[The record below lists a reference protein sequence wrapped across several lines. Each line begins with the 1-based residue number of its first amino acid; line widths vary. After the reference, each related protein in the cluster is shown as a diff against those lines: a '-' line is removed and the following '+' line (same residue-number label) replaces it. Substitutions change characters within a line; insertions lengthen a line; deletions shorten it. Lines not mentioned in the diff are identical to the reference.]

1 MQSIAAEFN
10 LAETTFV
17 LPPKDSAH
25 TAEVR
30 IFTPRGE
37 MPFAGHPNVGT
48 AFVLARAG
56 TSYGRTIAGE
66 RVIFEEKA
74 GLVPITLLKDGATVV
89 GARLAS
95 PQALTVGAEIA
106 VELIASA
113 CGISVDDIETG
124 NHRPCIASCGA
135 AFILAEVKTRTALAA
150 ASPRADVFR
159 DQVAK
164 HPATSILIYTQVD
177 DDTVDIRAR
186 MFAPQHGI
194 PEDPATG
201 SANVAL
207 IGLLAKLRRSRTCSC
222 RRRSRR
228 ASRWGARVCWKQRP
242 KNAAARHCDLY
253 RRPLRAGDA
262 RLDRSGVR
270 TSLSSSPRRRGPIT
284 PGSHDCGEAVSTRPL
299 TLFRPSA
306 TRRMGPAG
314 ACHRAGNAGPLR
326 AGTTRGFDASPN
338 FRFEFQ
344 TAKASRSRAAARVG
358 LLVDL
363 PFLRGDGA
371 PKGAPW

>member
-1 MQSIAAEFN
+1 MTKCAGQLAGNHITAPRAEREVQESLKMRLQFETVDVFTRHRFSGNPLAVVLNAEGLSTQQMQSIALEFN

-25 TAEVR
+25 TAAVR

-56 TSYGRTIAGE
+56 TSYGRIVADD

-95 PQALTVGAEIA
+95 PQLLTVGAEIA
-106 VELIASA
+106 AELIASA
-113 CGISVDDIETG
+113 CGISVDDIETR

-135 AFILAEVKTRTALAA
+135 AFILAELKTRDALAA

-159 DQVAK
+159 QEVAK
-164 HPATSILIYTQVD
+164 HPATSILVYTQVD
-177 DDTVDIRAR
+177 EEKIDIRAR

-207 IGLLAKLRRSRTCSC
+207 IGLLAKI
-222 RRRSRR
+222 
-228 ASRWGARVCWKQRP
+228 KP
-242 KNAAARHCDLY
+242 EPDLQ
-253 RRPLRAGDA
+253 LSKTIAQ
-262 RLDRSGVR
+262 GVEM
-270 TSLSSSPRRRGPIT
+270 G
-284 PGSHDCGEAVSTRPL
+284 
-299 TLFRPSA
+299 RPSLLEALAEKRGGVVTA
-306 TRRMGPAG
+306 TYIGGRCVPVM
-314 ACHRAGNAGPLR
+314 
-326 AGTTRGFDASPN
+326 RGSI
-338 FRFEFQ
+338 
-344 TAKASRSRAAARVG
+344 
-358 LLVDL
+358 DL
-363 PFLRGDGA
+363 A
-371 PKGAPW
+371 